1 MEAVK
6 EMRVS
11 QAPSCASRESLWVQ
25 RLVCLLDRLMLF
37 LARHWLAVANLAAGL
52 YVGLAALAPYLEHR
66 GWREAAGVIYLV
78 YSFLCHQ
85 QPNRSFTIFGQ
96 QMAICQRCVGIYTGF
111 LAGGLL
117 FGLLRA
123 RLRPLPWKVYV
134 ALNLPLVADT
144 LIQLL
149 GLRESTWHV
158 RMLTGGGFGLS
169 SVWLVYPY
177 IQQGMTEVQETVGEL
192 LRDGWERDEGGTS

>member
-1 MEAVK
+1 MH
-6 EMRVS
+6 
-11 QAPSCASRESLWVQ
+11 
-25 RLVCLLDRLMLF
+25 RLDMLLLL
-37 LARHWLAVANLAAGL
+37 LARHWLAMGNLAAGL
-52 YVGLAALAPYLEHR
+52 YVGLAALAPYLEYR

-85 QPNRSFTIFGQ
+85 QPNRCFFIFGQ
-96 QMAICQRCVGIYTGF
+96 QMAICQRCVGIYSGF

-123 RLRPLPWKVYV
+123 RLKPLPWRAYV
-134 ALNLPLVADT
+134 VLNLPLVGDT

-158 RMLTGGGFGLS
+158 RMVTGGGFGLS
-169 SVWLVYPY
+169 SVWMVYPY
-177 IQQGMTEVQETVGEL
+177 IQQGMTEVQETVYGL
-192 LRDGWERDEGGTS
+192 LRNGQERDEARTR